1 MVHNHQ
7 HVICMC
13 RQGARRAHL
22 CKTKLSEKRLDQ
34 SGVGREFSYSIRQGK
49 VHAPCTFAALTCQPD
64 KTGKGWQCTYKDR
77 TKNDEKLGSA
87 PVGIVEEGAL
97 YLQRHLFH
105 GWGDPHHHAKESVLR
120 DGALRLM
127 RQDCC
132 GACGLR

>member
-1 MVHNHQ
+1 MGWAESFHIRSDKATCIHPATLLRLLVNQTRLAKGGNVH
-7 HVICMC
+7 
-13 RQGARRAHL
+13 
-22 CKTKLSEKRLDQ
+22 
-34 SGVGREFSYSIRQGK
+34 
-49 VHAPCTFAALTCQPD
+49 
-64 KTGKGWQCTYKDR
+64 KDR

-87 PVGIVEEGAL
+87 PVGIVEERAL

-127 RQDCC
+127 RQDC